1 MSNSTADNKDNER
14 RVVRVVLSAPLLA
27 QVLRE
32 DSLIKLDA
40 GIPSDARCVGINY
53 DAQGN
58 SVNVFFEHS
67 SFAATDPAQWPPAV
81 VAEVTLA
88 GDYEQVLLRRVY
100 DEFCEEVDA
109 VLFCTRFTERT
120 HHTALENVIN
130 RRVRPL

>member
-1 MSNSTADNKDNER
+1 MSNSTDNNKDNER

-32 DSLIKLDA
+32 DSLIRLDA

-58 SVNVFFEHS
+58 SVNVFFEHP

-81 VAEVTLA
+81 EAKITLD
-88 GDYEQVLLRRVY
+88 GDYEEALLSQVY
-100 DEFCEEVDA
+100 DEFCKEVDA
-109 VLFCTRFTERT
+109 VLMRTGFTEQT
-120 HHTALENVIN
+120 HHTALENVIK